1 MVEKVSKGE
10 VIAFRLGASG
20 LLERAA
26 ASELPDVAG
35 RCGIQNSPPGS
46 ALLALHARV
55 QGMTQELL
63 DAAFVEEKSLIQMWC
78 MRGAPYFIP
87 TADAAVFTTG
97 VLPPTEESMRHF
109 LLGVGPDVDRLGM
122 SLTEAVELTSA
133 EIRDVLSGRRLAI
146 NELGVELAERIAG
159 VLSGKQ
165 RDLWN
170 EEGPHAKGQPLGE
183 AVVHFCIRILTLQ
196 GVVCFA
202 PREGNKAP
210 FILTD
215 EWLGRPIPRVD
226 PDMAR
231 AELLRRYLHC
241 YGPSTRAAFASWLGV
256 RSGDVD
262 PWWSLVEDELTQV
275 DYGGRAWM
283 LDADVDALRAEAIPE
298 GVRLLPP
305 RDPYAQLRDRETI
318 VEKKYHRDVW
328 RTSGDPGTVL
338 ANGEIAG
345 TWRPQ
350 KQGRKLTI
358 AVKTFGDL
366 VERHLVAVRAEAE
379 QIAALRGASSAMV
392 EFETY

>member
-1 MVEKVSKGE
+1 
-10 VIAFRLGASG
+10 
-20 LLERAA
+20 
-26 ASELPDVAG
+26 
-35 RCGIQNSPPGS
+35 
-46 ALLALHARV
+46 
-55 QGMTQELL
+55 
-63 DAAFVEEKSLIQMWC
+63 
-78 MRGAPYFIP
+78 
-87 TADAAVFTTG
+87 
-97 VLPPTEESMRHF
+97 MRHF

-146 NELGVELAERIAG
+146 NELGAELAERIVGA
-159 VLSGKQ
+159 LPGKQ

-226 PDMAR
+226 PDIAR

-318 VEKKYHRDVW
+318 VKKTSHRDVW
-328 RTSGDPGTVL
+328 KAVGDPGTVL
-338 ANGEIAG
+338 ADGTIIG
-345 TWRPQ
+345 TWRPR
-350 KQGRKLTI
+350 KNGRKLTI
-358 AVKTFGDL
+358 TVKTFATL
-366 VERHLVAVRAEAE
+366 PSRHKTAIQDEAE
-379 QIAALRGASSAMV
+379 QIGPLRNASSVTV
-392 EFETY
+392 EFDTY

>member
-338 ANGEIAG
+338 ANGEIVG

-350 KQGRKLTI
+350 KKGRKLTI
-358 AVKTFGDL
+358 AVKTFEDL

>member
-97 VLPPTEESMRHF
+97 VLPPTEDSMRHF

-226 PDMAR
+226 PDIAR

-262 PWWSLVEDELTQV
+262 PWWSLVEDELTQI

-283 LDADVDALRAEAIPE
+283 LDADVDALRAGAIAE

-338 ANGEIAG
+338 ANGEIIG

-350 KQGRKLTI
+350 KKGRKLTI
-358 AVKTFGDL
+358 TVKAFGDL

-379 QIAALRGASSAMV
+379 QIAVLRGASSVTV

>member
-10 VIAFRLGASG
+10 VIAFRLGAHG
-20 LLERAA
+20 LLARAA

-55 QGMTQELL
+55 QGVTPGFL
-63 DAAFVEEKSLIQMWC
+63 DAALVKEKPLLQTWC

-87 TADAAVFTTG
+87 TADTAVFTTG
-97 VLPPTEESMRHF
+97 VLPPTEESMRHL

-122 SLTEAVELTSA
+122 SLSEAVELTSA
-133 EIRDVLSGRRLAI
+133 EIRGVLSGRRLAI
-146 NELGVELAERIAG
+146 NELGAELAERIACA
-159 VLSGKQ
+159 LPGKQ

-210 FILTD
+210 FVLTG
-215 EWLGRPIPRVD
+215 EWLGHPIPSAD

-256 RSGDVD
+256 RSADVD
-262 PWWSLVEDELTQV
+262 PWWSLVEDELTLV
-275 DYGGRAWM
+275 DYGGGAWM
-283 LDADVDALRAEAIPE
+283 LDADVGALRAGTMPE

-305 RDPYAQLRDRETI
+305 HDPYTQLRDRETI
-318 VEKKYHRDVW
+318 VEKKYHRDMW
-328 RTSGDPGTVL
+328 RISGDPGTVL
-338 ANGEIAG
+338 ADGEIVG

-350 KQGRKLTI
+350 KKGRKLTI
-358 AVKTFGDL
+358 TVKMFEDL
-366 VERHLVAVRAEAE
+366 VERHRASVRAEAE
-379 QIAALRGASSAMV
+379 QIAVLRGAAPVTV

>member
-283 LDADVDALRAEAIPE
+283 LDADVDTLRAEAIPE

-350 KQGRKLTI
+350 KKGRKLTI
-358 AVKTFGDL
+358 AVKTFEDL

-379 QIAALRGASSAMV
+379 QIAVLRGATSVTV

>member
-350 KQGRKLTI
+350 KKGRKLTI
-358 AVKTFGDL
+358 AVKTFEDL

>member
-146 NELGVELAERIAG
+146 NELGAELAERIVGA
-159 VLSGKQ
+159 LPGKQ

-262 PWWSLVEDELTQV
+262 PWWSLVDDELTPV

-338 ANGEIAG
+338 ANGEIIG

-350 KQGRKLTI
+350 KKGRKLTI
-358 AVKTFGDL
+358 TVKAFGDL

-379 QIAALRGASSAMV
+379 QIAVLRGATSVTV

>member
-318 VEKKYHRDVW
+318 VETKYHRDVW

-338 ANGEIAG
+338 ANGEIVG

-350 KQGRKLTI
+350 KKGRKLTI
-358 AVKTFGDL
+358 AVKTFEDL